1 MLEEKNRENVCFCPP
16 GFPRQ
21 TALQRV
27 CPLQMKPS
35 QGKKMP
41 LSTFFAPPNLPV
53 PPPRPT
59 PSPRTPQR
67 PVCPAEP
74 RGGTWN
80 CPNSTQNLSQ
90 RRGID
95 PATLASPLLNSLK
108 PPSFRICCWD
118 TYIHVLKHFNLFF
131 FFFSFAIFPPASP
144 PPPFCFTTP
153 PCRGCDA

>member
-53 PPPRPT
+53 PPPAPLRPRAPRSAPSAQ
-59 PSPRTPQR
+59 PSP
-67 PVCPAEP
+67 
-74 RGGTWN
+74 GGAPGTA
-80 CPNSTQNLSQ
+80 Q
-90 RRGID
+90 I
-95 PATLASPLLNSLK
+95 
-108 PPSFRICCWD
+108 PPK
-118 TYIHVLKHFNLFF
+118 T
-131 FFFSFAIFPPASP
+131 
-144 PPPFCFTTP
+144 
-153 PCRGCDA
+153 